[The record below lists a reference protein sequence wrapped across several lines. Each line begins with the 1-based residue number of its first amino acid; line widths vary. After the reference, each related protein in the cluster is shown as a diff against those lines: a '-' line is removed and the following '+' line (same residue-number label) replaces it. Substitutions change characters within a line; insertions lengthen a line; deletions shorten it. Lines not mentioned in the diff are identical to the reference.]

1 MKMTIYDIRR
11 ELLASILAT
20 KFKGKQ
26 IALSEATGIAPSLIS
41 RYLNG
46 TKNIGEDVRN
56 KIEEALGLPSLTL
69 DGISNHVTF
78 YGEEVSI
85 AQNPHSETPIALW
98 ESESDL
104 EPGFVFVPRM
114 TIRLAAGDGCEV
126 IEESEKDKRQ
136 AFRAE
141 WIRTLGLDA
150 KKLVCMNAQGDSM
163 IPEIN
168 DGDSLLVDR
177 SQTQIIDGKIYAIR
191 FGNSLKVKRLYKTL
205 SGVLIQSANADKNKY
220 RDEEITGSNLEH
232 IEVLGRVVWKGGLM

>member
-1 MKMTIYDIRR
+1 MDMNRQERLQKIIDDRFGGSQAEFARAISRSAAQIHQWVKGHRLLGDAGARHIEMTLNLPQGWMDIGSTLPIQ
-11 ELLASILAT
+11 E
-20 KFKGKQ
+20 KQ
-26 IALSEATGIAPSLIS
+26 APS
-41 RYLNG
+41 
-46 TKNIGEDVRN
+46 
-56 KIEEALGLPSLTL
+56 
-69 DGISNHVTF
+69 F
-78 YGEEVSI
+78 QSI
-85 AQNPHSETPIALW
+85 NVW